1 VLSVE
6 CHENVIEYRSTVTV
20 LLTYLLTYWTVT
32 VLQAGRIMIVYQTRT
47 AQNVRWLAWA
57 IITVSITSISTVLD

>member
-1 VLSVE
+1 MLSVE